1 MKKTGDQLDVIVKIL
16 ILIGMF
22 LLVLLVPT
30 ILEIGGA
37 FPNVS
42 WAIYAAAV
50 LFIVVYVGIAYL
62 GWWILKPN
70 LTRPQFTKFTS
81 EEINTVF
88 KTYGLI
94 LILNMVFNIVMKMV
108 FHSDATENQN
118 NINALL
124 SSNTV
129 TLIVFGFAGAFIAP
143 FVEEF
148 IFRGI
153 IISYFFKHRAWW
165 LSIILSGVIFSLGH
179 ASSNPISFALY
190 ATMGMILAY
199 TFKKSGQIKM
209 SIAVHML
216 NNTVAMILTIVGL
229 LLTK

>member
-1 MKKTGDQLDVIVKIL
+1 MKRTGDQLTIITRIL

-22 LLVLLVPT
+22 LLVLFVPS
-30 ILEIGGA
+30 ILQIGGLFQKTPGVIYIA
-37 FPNVS
+37 
-42 WAIYAAAV
+42 AI
-50 LFIVVYVGIAYL
+50 LFLVVYIGIAVL

-70 LTRPQFTKFTS
+70 LSKPQFKRFSS

-94 LILNMVFNIVMKMV
+94 LVLNIVFNYFMKIV
-108 FHSDATENQN
+108 FNSGSTENQA
-118 NINALL
+118 NINSLL
-124 SSNTV
+124 SSNVV

-153 IISYFFKHRAWW
+153 VINYFFKHRAWW
-165 LSIILSGVIFSLGH
+165 LNVVLSGIIFSLGH

-216 NNTVAMILTIVGL
+216 NNTVAMIITIVSL
-229 LLTK
+229 LFM

>member
-1 MKKTGDQLDVIVKIL
+1 MKKTGDQLDIIVKIL

-22 LLVLLVPT
+22 LLVLFVPT
-30 ILEIGGA
+30 ILQVGGL
-37 FPNVS
+37 FPKVD
-42 WAIYAAAV
+42 WAIYVAAT
-50 LFIVVYVGIAYL
+50 LFIVVYIGIAAL

-70 LTRPQFTKFTS
+70 LTTPQFKKFTS

-94 LILNMVFNIVMKMV
+94 LVLNIGFNVIMKLV
-108 FHSDATENQN
+108 FHSDSTENQT
-118 NINALL
+118 NINDLL

-165 LSIILSGVIFSLGH
+165 LSVILSGIIFSLGH

-190 ATMGMILAY
+190 ATMGIILAY